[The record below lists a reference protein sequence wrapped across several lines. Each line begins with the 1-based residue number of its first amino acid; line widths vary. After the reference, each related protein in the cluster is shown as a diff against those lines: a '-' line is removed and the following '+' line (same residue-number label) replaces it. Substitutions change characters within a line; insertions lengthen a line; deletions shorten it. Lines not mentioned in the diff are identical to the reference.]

1 MSGTTRPSQGGTRVL
16 LVKPGDVL
24 LIGNVGP
31 LDDGSRERLRHAGE
45 ALEKVGILAFMFAAD
60 IDLAKVPGLAEQL
73 AADRARGGYL
83 PPAPVSQHDPLTCPT
98 CSAADTGSEAHP

>member
-1 MSGTTRPSQGGTRVL
+1 MTTRPSGGTRVL

-31 LDDGSRERLRHAGE
+31 LQADIAVRARAAGE
-45 ALEKVGILAFMFAAD
+45 ALEKVGILAFMFAGD
-60 IDLAKVPGLAEQL
+60 IELAKVPGLAEQL

-98 CSAADTGSEAHP
+98 CAAAGEGSEHP